1 MKDATNSININN
13 FKVAIDDIKDKL
25 DDGIAMHAM
34 QCIVILNNSTKFIKK
49 SLYRIY
55 KGLE

>member
-1 MKDATNSININN
+1 MKDATNSIKINN

-25 DDGIAMHAM
+25 DDG
-34 QCIVILNNSTKFIKK
+34 IVILNNSTKFIKK

-55 KGLE
+55 KCLE

>member
-25 DDGIAMHAM
+25 DDGI
-34 QCIVILNNSTKFIKK
+34 VILNNSTKFIKK